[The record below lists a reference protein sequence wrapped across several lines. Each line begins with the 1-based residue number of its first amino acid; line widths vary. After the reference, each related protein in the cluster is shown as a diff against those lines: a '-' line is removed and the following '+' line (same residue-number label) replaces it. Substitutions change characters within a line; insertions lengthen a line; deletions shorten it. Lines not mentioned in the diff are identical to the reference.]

1 MNIADMRALL
11 GLGPEISDVEVITRY
26 GAYER
31 ASAAV
36 AALETDADD
45 PFATALEAIF
55 ASPGAKTAVY
65 DDGENDLREI
75 RVILSKTIADR
86 QYSRVAVVRP
96 ALSVEIQR
104 SDVPEPVAGAIIIVG
119 ARLRDGVPTAGDEYV
134 LTGDP
139 IGDVEGL
146 SFTFTIEA
154 RP

>member
-36 AALETDADD
+36 AAVDDDADD
-45 PFATALEAIF
+45 PFATALEGIY
-55 ASPGAKTAVY
+55 ASPIAKTAVY

-75 RVILSKTIADR
+75 RVIISKTIVDR
-86 QYSRVAVVRP
+86 QYGRVATVRP

-104 SDVPEPVAGAIIIVG
+104 SDVAEPVTGAIIIVG
-119 ARLRDGVPTAGDEYV
+119 ARLRDGVPTDGDEYA
-134 LTGDP
+134 LTGEP
-139 IGDVEGL
+139 IVDAEGL
-146 SFTFTIEA
+146 SFTCTIEA
-154 RP
+154 QP